1 MVVGEPVEPI
11 EYRLSNRGFLRP
23 FLSPLFFDRR
33 LGRACRG
40 FEHSWTG
47 RANRPRSKTRTT
59 DKAKDLLWTL
69 ALAGH
74 WTASS
79 TRGRTDGNMEA
90 SEAVGVD
97 QFWIYTGEAEVPDS
111 VTHVRVSDDVTVLRA
126 RTFSRRERLV
136 SVELNEGLVHVGGEA
151 FYFCSSL
158 EYVRFPSSVKTVGVK
173 AFSECRKLNHV
184 EFPEDSRGAMAI
196 GRELLLIAGH

>member
-1 MVVGEPVEPI
+1 MILLSAGAIEASLYCSIHASFVVGDGGGDGCRPVRYFPGKGILQESYGGD
-11 EYRLSNRGFLRP
+11 EKR
-23 FLSPLFFDRR
+23 RR
-33 LGRACRG
+33 L
-40 FEHSWTG
+40 HSM
-47 RANRPRSKTRTT
+47 SE
-59 DKAKDLLWTL
+59 D
-69 ALAGH
+69 
-74 WTASS
+74 
-79 TRGRTDGNMEA
+79 NMEA
-90 SEAVGVD
+90 TEEVEEA
-97 QFWIYTGEAEVPDS
+97 QYWIYTGDAEVPDS
-111 VTHVRVSDDVTVLRA
+111 VTHVRVSDDVTVPRA